1 MVLKI
6 TRDELLMEWG
16 VYGGYLLCP
25 LYPLLVTCRYDLRMP
40 IYGCADKLPSQ
51 SPSLKPVEKR
61 KQQLQQK
68 GVIIIITMTMV
79 MSYYDDDDDDGIE
92 RL

>member
-1 MVLKI
+1 MGCV
-6 TRDELLMEWG
+6 WG
-16 VYGGYLLCP
+16 MPSLSP
-25 LYPLLVTCRYDLRMP
+25 LSSLGDRYDLRMP

-51 SPSLKPVEKR
+51 SPSLKSVEKR

-79 MSYYDDDDDDGIE
+79 MSYYDDDDDGIE